1 MDIRVENFL
10 QKLSDL
16 FLHLCDFYR
25 HTLCYKHSNTYLLD
39 LGKKKNRIAIVAMI
53 VNNFV
58 DSDVSLF
65 SKISLF

>member
-25 HTLCYKHSNTYLLD
+25 HAMLQALKYID
-39 LGKKKNRIAIVAMI
+39 LGEKKNNIAIVAMI
-53 VNNFV
+53 VNNFM